1 MRKGTCPSCLAL
13 KQMCGWSQS
22 DGLLV
27 SWPLFLKIEAL
38 LGHLPCV
45 VEVAYSVYRQPGSR
59 HLVYDKWEPKDLD
72 QRHFGRLAVID
83 RRCHLQ
89 TAAAPGTATPV
100 LCIDML

>member
-27 SWPLFLKIEAL
+27 SWPLCLKIEAL

-45 VEVAYSVYRQPGSR
+45 VEVVYSVYRQPG
-59 HLVYDKWEPKDLD
+59 
-72 QRHFGRLAVID
+72 
-83 RRCHLQ
+83 
-89 TAAAPGTATPV
+89 
-100 LCIDML
+100 